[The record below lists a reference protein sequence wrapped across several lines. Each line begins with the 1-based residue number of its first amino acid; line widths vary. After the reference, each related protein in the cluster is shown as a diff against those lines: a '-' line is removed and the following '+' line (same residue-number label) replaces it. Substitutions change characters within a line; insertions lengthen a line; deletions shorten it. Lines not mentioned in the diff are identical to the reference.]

1 MLRAALSLSLM
12 LVSLSSMALTP
23 FERHFLSVT
32 QGMSSFYM
40 YLLSNEDKKFK
51 AAYEEQFDLATQA
64 IIESKDP
71 SKQNILKRWMELKP
85 TLAYE
90 KRKGMGLLLPQ
101 PIRLGFR
108 AYVVDLYLEFQKN
121 PKGNK
126 YAINAY
132 ERIQVYSSLLSA
144 RALDLDSSIYGVNL
158 FTDHDRLLDQVEVAD
173 QVETDLKALLGSGLP
188 KSYQK
193 QLRKIEAKFRFMK
206 PSLVDYSTRSATYLL
221 YQNALA
227 INKIMTEQQQD
238 HNVIA
243 SSLL

>member
-1 MLRAALSLSLM
+1 MLRVALSLSLM

-23 FERHFLSVT
+23 FERHFLAVT

-51 AAYEEQFDLATQA
+51 VAYEKQFDLATEF

-85 TLAYE
+85 TLAYD
-90 KRKGMGLLLPQ
+90 KSKGMGLLLPQ
-101 PIRLGFR
+101 SARLGFR

-121 PKGNK
+121 PKGSK

-132 ERIQVYSSLLSA
+132 ERIQIFSSLLSA
-144 RALDLDSSIYGVNL
+144 RSLDLDSSIYGTNL
-158 FTDHDRLLDQVEVAD
+158 FNDHDRLLDQVEVAN
-173 QVETDLKALLGSGLP
+173 QVEADLKALLGSGLP

-193 QLRKIEAKFRFMK
+193 QLRRIEAKFRFMK
-206 PSLVDYSTRSATYLL
+206 PSLVDYDTRSATYLL

-227 INKIMTEQQQD
+227 IDKIMTEQQQD
-238 HNVIA
+238 QNVIA